1 MSLAQPAP
9 WALKSSNMGKKKI
22 AVVDLSQ
29 SDTPTLKA
37 SGTRSQKLKKQKK
50 AKKLE
55 APIPV
60 KPIEPKIPTKPTKA
74 EPTTKKAPKKKKV
87 KKRLK
92 HPRSTRY
99 NQAKKLID
107 KSKAYS
113 TKEAVKLLRQISK
126 LNFDAS
132 VELHLNLSI
141 DKLSGELALP
151 HGTGKTQK
159 VEIASDKTLA
169 KLKADKIDF
178 DVLIAE
184 PKIMPKLAKFA
195 KLLGPKGLMPNPKAG
210 TISDKPEE
218 LKKKFSQ
225 GGTRY
230 KSEPKA
236 PLIHLIIG
244 KLSFKDNQL
253 EDNITT
259 AIKTIKP
266 KNITSAY
273 LCSSMSPSIK
283 LTV

>member
-1 MSLAQPAP
+1 
-9 WALKSSNMGKKKI
+9 MGKKKI

-29 SDTPTLKA
+29 SDTPELKA

-60 KPIEPKIPTKPTKA
+60 KPIEPKTPTKA
-74 EPTTKKAPKKKKV
+74 KPTTKKAPKKKKV
-87 KKRLK
+87 KKHLK

-107 KSKAYS
+107 QSKAYS

-210 TISDKPEE
+210 TISDKPDE

-253 EDNITT
+253 EDNINT
-259 AIKTIKP
+259 AIKIIKP

-283 LTV
+283 LQL